1 MIEVMKFAPPELK
14 KKVLELLYQNLKTN
28 REVKSGGRIT
38 SILLKG
44 YQDDNCMRLEILIEL
59 HREILEREI
68 YEAEEGK
75 LNIQNIRNILD
86 TIFEIRYEAEIRTYL
101 IGVAARIEVSKKIK
115 GQTKEDIKKAIM
127 GFLK

>member
-1 MIEVMKFAPPELK
+1 MKFAPPELK